1 MKNFSLKDE
10 NGKIYYGWWVVLAAA
25 LICGLV
31 YSGIVSVTGVFL
43 IPVTTDL
50 GLQIGNYSLYLTI
63 MSLTNIVTLLF
74 VSRTLTAK
82 NIKKIMAVA
91 AVAGIISFIGFSMAK
106 SLTWFY
112 LFAIPQGFCFGA
124 FTMTPCQIL
133 VSNWFGDKT
142 RGKAMSFFL
151 TGMSL
156 VTVVLM
162 NALNAIIMKAGW
174 RSGYIA
180 LAVCV
185 ALCLL
190 LALKLVV
197 WSPAEKGIRR
207 LGDPDAV
214 ELKAMNAA
222 EIPGI
227 SFGTALKKPITWIAF
242 LSCSLA
248 VIVSSSILQH
258 GIPTM
263 VMAGQDQTAA
273 TAIVSAM
280 SIVMMFTGPIV
291 GIVCDKWNLSIAA
304 VGTSLFFAAST
315 VGLALMGAGSIGMVL
330 YVGGYI
336 FGVPAIN
343 IISPLM
349 MGHMY
354 GEKDLG
360 KLIGY
365 ANVFIGIGG
374 AIGASAVGMLYQAY
388 GSYDT
393 PWLYMSVILVL
404 VAIIRGICTSKKR
417 KFRPEMTD
425 AAQEKQA

>member
-25 LICGLV
+25 IICGLV

-43 IPVTTDL
+43 IPVTMDL
-50 GLQIGNYSLYLTI
+50 GVQIGNYSLYLTI

-74 VSRTLTAK
+74 ISRFLTAK
-82 NIKKIMAVA
+82 TIRKIMAVA
-91 AVAGIISFIGFSMAK
+91 AIAGIISFIGFSMAK
-106 SLTWFY
+106 SLMWFY
-112 LFAIPQGFCFGA
+112 IFAIPQGFCFGA

-156 VTVVLM
+156 ITVVLM
-162 NALNAIIMKAGW
+162 NGLNAIIMSAGW
-174 RSGYIA
+174 RAGYIA

-185 ALCLL
+185 AICLL
-190 LALKLVV
+190 IALKLVV
-197 WSPAEKGIRR
+197 WSPAEKGIQR
-207 LGDPDAV
+207 LGDLD
-214 ELKAMNAA
+214 AA
-222 EIPGI
+222 EMEPATAIEAPGV
-227 SFGTALKKPITWIAF
+227 SFGAALKKPITWIAF
-242 LSCSLA
+242 ISCSLA

-280 SIVMMFTGPIV
+280 SIIMMVTGPIV

-304 VGTSLFFAAST
+304 VGTSLFFAIAT
-315 VGLALMGAGSIGMVL
+315 VGLAFMGSGSLGMVL
-330 YVGGYI
+330 FVAGYI

-365 ANVFIGIGG
+365 ANVFVGIGG

-388 GSYDT
+388 GSYSK
-393 PWLYMSVILVL
+393 PWMYMAVILVI

-417 KFRPEMTD
+417 KFRPE
-425 AAQEKQA
+425 AAETARTSEV